1 MRVFLATTA
10 SLALIAATPAL
21 GQTTPNSAAPAV
33 DSSSATTEPEPAAG
47 AAADNP
53 VEGDVIVTA
62 RRREESIRDVPG
74 TISAVTAD
82 QLAAKGPVVST
93 TDLLNAVPGVRFN
106 NVASENLSEISIRG
120 SGTQRATGAD
130 SSVGLYVNGAYVG
143 SSTLGGRNFKT
154 LDYFDIERVEA
165 LQGPQGGLY
174 GRNSEFGVVNI
185 VLAKP
190 KFQNSGWARDI
201 FTFDQNQNRLAGV
214 VNQQLSDTVAVRIGG
229 ETYGQTKGFY
239 YNPLQDKYYDK
250 TDGWNGRGQIRYRS
264 GPLDVTLLLEAQD
277 LRLPTFVNSYV
288 VPRGV
293 NASLPLGFVQD
304 RFVLPHTGQDGL
316 RQNVQ
321 RTMLLADYDV
331 GWATLTSTTMAM
343 RWRSQQ
349 QFAALIDVA
358 TAAQLQA
365 QGQAGEYP
373 FGQTRTDVTD
383 RTLYQDLHL
392 AGGGGGN
399 LSWIVGGEALYQR
412 DLYQRTVAT
421 SPCTVRVG
429 ASFCTGTPAAPICV
443 SPLPS
448 SAPCPAPFPASFG
461 VDSTTRQRIYSFAGY
476 GSLEY
481 RLGNLTLAGEA
492 RYTHDYKTSTQEI
505 LALYTSTVTTPESTF
520 VFEKDQP
527 TFTGTVSYKF
537 PNFGDALL
545 YAKVGTGYRAGG
557 VNNGVYVA
565 VAPNPFVPNYDNED
579 TISYE
584 AGVKANITSSIFAR
598 LSGYISRTHDAITA
612 ITDGCTPTNACGR
625 GQTTFNVNAGTIHAR
640 GLEAAIDGRFPIGE
654 GVLTTN
660 LSAST
665 QRARFAEVPTGVT
678 GVPLLD
684 SAVPQIPGW
693 NLTSNVNYRHAFT
706 DRLSGF
712 VNVNYSGQR
721 GGVQDAI
728 TLATPRIALQDF
740 DLFGA
745 QIGVELA
752 RVQLALSV
760 RNLTDQ
766 QIEVLRFRQ
775 GVNPLSVRYNQ
786 PRTFAASLGYRW

>member
-1 MRVFLATTA
+1 MRALRATTA
-10 SLALIAATPAL
+10 TLALIAALPAL
-21 GQTTPNSAAPAV
+21 AQTADTP
-33 DSSSATTEPEPAAG
+33 PEPTAQGAPEPDAA
-47 AAADNP
+47 AAADAP
-53 VEGDVIVTA
+53 IEGDVIVTA

-74 TISAVTAD
+74 TLSAVTAD

-106 NVASENLSEISIRG
+106 GVASENLSEISIRG

-143 SSTLGGRNFKT
+143 ASALGGRNFKT
-154 LDYFDIERVEA
+154 LDYFDIDRVEA

-201 FTFDQNQNRLAGV
+201 FTFDQNLNRFAAV
-214 VNQQLSDTVAVRIGG
+214 ANQQLSDTVAVRVGG

-239 YNPLQDKYYDK
+239 YDPNHDRYYDR
-250 TDGWNGRGQIRYRS
+250 TSGWNGRGQIRYKS

-288 VPRGV
+288 VPPGV

-304 RFVLPHTGQDGL
+304 RFILPHEGQDGL

-321 RTMLLADYDV
+321 RTMLLADYDF

-392 AGGGGGN
+392 SGSAAGGN
-399 LSWIVGGEALYQR
+399 LSWIFGGEALYQR
-412 DLYQRTVAT
+412 DLYRRTVAT
-421 SPCTVRVG
+421 SPCPVRVG
-429 ASFCTGTPAAPICV
+429 ASFCTGTPAAPVCV
-443 SPLPS
+443 SPLPT
-448 SAPCPAPFPASFG
+448 SAPCPTPFPATFG
-461 VDSTTRQRIYSFAGY
+461 VNSTTRQRIYSFAAY

-481 RLGNLTLAGEA
+481 RIGNLTLAGEA
-492 RYTHDYKTSTQEI
+492 RFTHDYKTASQEI

-520 VFEKDQP
+520 VFEADQP

-537 PNFGDALL
+537 PEFGNSLV

-584 AGVKANITSSIFAR
+584 AGVKANITRTIFAR

-625 GQTTFNVNAGTIHAR
+625 GQTTFNVNGGTIHAR
-640 GLEAAIDGRFPIGE
+640 GLEMAVDGRFPIGA

-665 QRARFAEVPTGVT
+665 QQARFAEVPTGVT
-678 GVPLLD
+678 GLPLLD
-684 SAVPQIPGW
+684 SDVPQIPDW
-693 NLTSNVNYRHAFT
+693 NLTANVNYRHAFT
-706 DRLSGF
+706 DRLAGF

-728 TLATPRIALQDF
+728 TAATPPILLQDF

-745 QIGVELA
+745 QIGVEYA
-752 RVQLALSV
+752 DVQLALSV

-786 PRTFAASLGYRW
+786 PRTFAASLSYRW

>member
-1 MRVFLATTA
+1 MRDYLATTA
-10 SLALIAATPAL
+10 ALALIATAAPVLAQATDPSPPPAEPEAAS
-21 GQTTPNSAAPAV
+21 TASPEVASAA
-33 DSSSATTEPEPAAG
+33 G
-47 AAADNP
+47 G
-53 VEGDVIVTA
+53 EGDIIVTA

-74 TISAVTAD
+74 TLSAVTAD
-82 QLAAKGPVVST
+82 QLASKGPVVST
-93 TDLLNAVPGVRFN
+93 TDLLNSVAGVRFN
-106 NVASENLSEISIRG
+106 NVSSENLSEISIRG

-190 KFQNSGWARDI
+190 KFENSGWARDI

-214 VNQQLSDTVAVRIGG
+214 VNQQLSDEIAIRVGG

-239 YNPLQDKYYDK
+239 YDPNHDRYYDR
-250 TDGWNGRGQIRYRS
+250 TDGWNGRGQIRYKS
-264 GPLDVTLLLEAQD
+264 GPLDVTLLVEAQD

-288 VPRGV
+288 VPAGV
-293 NASLPLGFVQD
+293 NASLPLGFTQD
-304 RFVLPHTGQDGL
+304 RFILPHEGQDGL

-321 RTMLLADYDV
+321 RAMLLADYDF
-331 GWATLTSTTMAM
+331 GFATLTSTTMAM

-358 TAAQLQA
+358 TAAELQS

-373 FGQTRTDVTD
+373 FGQTRTDVTN

-392 AGGGGGN
+392 SGSAAGGN
-399 LSWIVGGEALYQR
+399 LSWIFGGEALYQR
-412 DLYQRTVAT
+412 DLYHRTVAT

-429 ASFCTGTPAAPICV
+429 ASFCTGTPAEPICV
-443 SPLPS
+443 SPLPT
-448 SAPCPAPFPASFG
+448 SAPCPTPFPATFG
-461 VDSTTRQRIYSFAGY
+461 VDSTTRQRIYSFAAY

-481 RLGNLTLAGEA
+481 RIGNLTLAGEA
-492 RYTHDYKTSTQEI
+492 RFTHDYKTSTQEI
-505 LALYTSTVTTPESTF
+505 LALYTSIVTTPESTF
-520 VFEKDQP
+520 VFKKDQP

-537 PNFGDALL
+537 PDLGDALL

-557 VNNGVYVA
+557 VNNGVYVEQ
-565 VAPNPFVPNYDNED
+565 APNPFVPNYGNED

-584 AGVKANITSSIFAR
+584 AGVKANLTRSIFAR
-598 LSGYISRTHDAITA
+598 VSGYISRTHDAITA

-625 GQTTFNVNAGTIHAR
+625 GQTTFNVNGGTIHAK
-640 GLEAAIDGRFPIGE
+640 GLEMALDGRFPIGA

-665 QRARFAEVPTGVT
+665 QQAEFAEVPTGRA
-678 GVPLLD
+678 GLPLLD
-684 SAVPQIPGW
+684 SSVPQIPDW
-693 NLTSNVNYRHAFT
+693 TLTANVNYRHRFT
-706 DRLSGF
+706 DRLSAF
-712 VNVNYSGQR
+712 VNGNWSGQR

-728 TLATPRIALQDF
+728 TLATPAIALQDF
-740 DLFGA
+740 DVFGA
-745 QIGVELA
+745 QVGVDYA
-752 RVQLALSV
+752 NIQLALSV